1 MGGKNRI
8 LSFPRLILMAF
19 LLSLVFLAGAY
30 ARDLRDSSDPRRV
43 VREFFARVKAGDR
56 DGALS
61 LWSIPQDRRETFG
74 DLDVETTENF
84 LRDGRRIRSVEIE
97 RIDFLEGLDALRP
110 TDKSRAD
117 VAEVTGHY
125 VADGKKRAFQ
135 LSLRN
140 AVSDVPLLNRLGPV
154 WKVYLASAE

>member
-1 MGGKNRI
+1 MRGKNRI
-8 LSFPRLILMAF
+8 LSFPQLILMAL

-30 ARDLRDSSDPRRV
+30 VRDLRDSSDPGRV
-43 VREFFARVKAGDR
+43 AREFFARVKAGDR

-61 LWSIPQDRRETFG
+61 LWSIPRTRRKTFG
-74 DLDVETTENF
+74 DLDVEITEGF
-84 LRDGRRIRSVEIE
+84 LREGRQIRSVDIE
-97 RIDFLEGLDALRP
+97 RIDFLQGLDALRP
-110 TDKSRAD
+110 TDKSHAE

-140 AVSDVPLLNRLGPV
+140 AVSGVPLLNRLGPI
-154 WKVYLASAE
+154 WKVYLAAAE